1 MKVVNLMF
9 IYTTGSTSRNAMAVG
24 ENLNFNDT
32 LRNEELSL
40 MTTLTEASS
49 EYIKDLYIADGNKKI
64 IKHQDFYLPIVKI
77 SPTTVEI
84 VTNYSKMTIQRVEN
98 KSTSSIES
106 SKSTSRDGFNFCPFS
121 ISSMVLFNAFLTV
134 SKLAF
139 FSLKAK
145 PAANW

>member
-64 IKHQDFYLPIVKI
+64 IKEATATFFNTMK
-77 SPTTVEI
+77 S
-84 VTNYSKMTIQRVEN
+84 NFN
-98 KSTSSIES
+98 KKSSL
-106 SKSTSRDGFNFCPFS
+106 C
-121 ISSMVLFNAFLTV
+121 A
-134 SKLAF
+134 
-139 FSLKAK
+139 
-145 PAANW
+145 